1 MASIRIIKRR
11 IKSAKNISQ
20 VTKALQMVSAV
31 KMKRA
36 QEAAISGKPY
46 AAELIQVLGEL
57 AGRTETDIHPFLVPP
72 GKINKVLMAVIG
84 PEKGLAGALV
94 TNLARKVF
102 ITVDQIKKG
111 ELHLDSLGMIKI
123 EKDPVISS
131 ISWGKKARDIVKKTG
146 TNILA
151 DFTLKSKDT
160 LDSQIRALARLFSD
174 AYLKHETDL
183 VIIVY
188 SNFINTVTQNPQ
200 AVQFLPMVST
210 EWKSEKGNNSK
221 VNFEPSPKDV
231 LAVLLDHYLLTILN
245 QIILDSLAA
254 EHSAR
259 MVAMKNAYDNASDI
273 IKYLTLNYNQTRQS
287 AITNEIADIVSGSL
301 ISA

>member
-31 KMKRA
+31 KMRKA
-36 QEAAISGKPY
+36 QAAAISGKPY
-46 AAELIQVLGEL
+46 AAELVKVLGEL
-57 AGRTETDIHPFLVPP
+57 AGKMETDIHPFLMPP
-72 GKINKVLMAVIG
+72 KKISKVTVVVIG

-102 ITVDQIKKG
+102 VTTDQIKNG
-111 ELHLDSLGMIKI
+111 ELHLDETEVIKF
-123 EKDPVISS
+123 EKGARISTV
-131 ISWGKKARDIVKKTG
+131 SWGKKARDMVKKTG
-146 TNILA
+146 TEIIA
-151 DFTLKSKDT
+151 DFTLKPKESI
-160 LDSQIRALARLFSD
+160 DSQIRALASLLSN
-174 AYLKHETDL
+174 AYLKNETDL
-183 VIIVY
+183 IIIIY
-188 SNFINTVTQNPQ
+188 ANFINTVTQKPL
-200 AVQFLPMVST
+200 AVQFLPMVPAT
-210 EWKSEKGNNSK
+210 WKKENGKNAIVS
-221 VNFEPSPKDV
+221 FEPSLNAV
-231 LAVLLDHYLLTILN
+231 LTALLDHYLVTILS

-259 MVAMKNAYDNASDI
+259 MVAMKNAYDNATDI
-273 IKYLTLNYNQTRQS
+273 IKYLTLSYNQTRQS